1 MVLLG
6 NVLAAILLL
15 IGTSSMLLAI
25 GVNSWVVH
33 SGIITTIY
41 ISIHQPFHKKTITI
55 LIIYF
60 ITNNLTSKPPGLHAL
75 LLCFVFFV
83 VFGIAQRVGG
93 RFLTAMFVL
102 SFGASITMDLAE
114 AMLVSLFYPD
124 VDGLRIFLRTALQSA
139 TVTGLLMVPYA
150 MTLNAVE
157 RFWRSK
163 MERNVVV
170 D

>member
-33 SGIITTIY
+33 SGIIAAVY
-41 ISIHQPFHKKTITI
+41 VSMRRPFHEGAITM
-55 LIIYF
+55 LIVCF
-60 ITNNLTSKPPGLHAL
+60 VADGLASGPPGLHAL

-93 RFLTAMFVL
+93 RFLMAMFVL